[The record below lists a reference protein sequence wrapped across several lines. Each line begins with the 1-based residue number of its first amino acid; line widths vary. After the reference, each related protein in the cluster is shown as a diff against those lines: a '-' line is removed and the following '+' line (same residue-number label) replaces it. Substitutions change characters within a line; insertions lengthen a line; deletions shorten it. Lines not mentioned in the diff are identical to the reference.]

1 MELLKKFDKIV
12 SLKNSSNAYNPDI
25 LPVPVARRRWGY
37 TGYLS
42 YWALCSLCITTWS
55 SGSSLISVGLNGN
68 QAIAVIVIAHLF
80 IGAAS
85 VLNGAYGAKY
95 HIGYSVYQRLIFGM
109 RGSVFGVL
117 LRSMLSVVWFSSQAW
132 LGGLCV
138 NLILCSWS
146 KPYLNWKNT
155 LPESVKMSSQ
165 ELCGFV
171 VYLAISLPV
180 LMIRPEKMD
189 RLLVVASIAVF
200 FVGLGITIWSVKVNG
215 NNYGTLLSAPITL
228 SSSQLG
234 WAWIYGLNS
243 WYSTLVAGISNQS
256 DYTRFTKSDNAAY
269 YGTFIGTNLFGFIV
283 PLFGVISASALYEK
297 YDTYFWMPTDICKH
311 WLETDYSAK
320 SRAAAFFCGLSL
332 VVSQLGINCVG
343 NGLSGG
349 MDLASIFP
357 RYINIRRGSLI
368 VFLLCWPTQPW
379 LFYNSSSVFLTVMSS
394 FSVFVTPLVALFITD
409 FFLVRKGVIK
419 MSDCYKLDSSSLYW
433 YWHGFN
439 FRGFVA
445 FCVGFA
451 PALPG
456 LINAT
461 TPDIKINEGAVHFYW
476 GSFIFQFAVTSACYY
491 LLCFFFKIEV
501 GEMDSQDL
509 YGTYKPNECEK
520 YGILPFEEQNVRASS
535 EVELV
540 DVEVKTKEASGDEL
554 PHQSST
560 ISI

>member
-1 MELLKKFDKIV
+1 MEFLRKIDNFV
-12 SLKNSSNAYNPDI
+12 SLENSSNAHNSDI
-25 LPVPVARRRWGY
+25 LPVSVEKRTWGY
-37 TGYLS
+37 MGYLS

-68 QAIAVIVIAHLF
+68 QAIGVIVLAHVF

-85 VLNGAYGAKY
+85 VLNGAYGTNY

-117 LRSMLSVVWFSSQAW
+117 LRSMLSVVWFASQAW

-138 NLILCSWS
+138 NLIICSWS
-146 KPYLNWKNT
+146 KHYMNWNNT
-155 LPESVKMSSQ
+155 LPDSVHMTSR

-180 LMIRPEKMD
+180 LMIRPQKMD
-189 RLLVVASIAVF
+189 HLLVVASIAVF
-200 FVGLGITIWSVKVNG
+200 FVGLGITIWSVKTNG
-215 NNYGTLLSAPITL
+215 NSYGSLLTEPITL
-228 SSSQLG
+228 SSSNLG

-256 DYTRFTKSDNAAY
+256 DYSRFTKSTNAAF

-283 PLFGVISASALYEK
+283 PLFGVISASALNEK
-297 YDTYFWMPTDICKH
+297 YNEYFWMPTDICMH
-311 WLETDYSAK
+311 WLETDYNAK
-320 SRAAAFFCGLSL
+320 SRAAAFFCGISL

-349 MDLASIFP
+349 MDLASVFP
-357 RYINIRRGSLI
+357 RYINIRRGSFI

-409 FFLVRKGVIK
+409 FVFIRKGVIK
-419 MSDCYKLDSSSLYW
+419 LSDCYKMESSSIYW
-433 YWHGFN
+433 YWHGIN

-461 TPDIKINEGAVHFYW
+461 TPKIKINEGAKHFYW
-476 GSFIFQFAVTSACYY
+476 GSFIFQYTVTSVCYY
-491 LLCFFFKIEV
+491 LLCYFFKVDI
-501 GEMDSQDL
+501 GERDPHDI
-509 YGTYKPNECEK
+509 YNTYKPEECNK
-520 YGILPFEEQNVRASS
+520 YGIIPYDESLDVASS
-535 EVELV
+535 EVEV
-540 DVEVKTKEASGDEL
+540 VNVEVKNKDTSGEVEIN
-554 PHQSST
+554 SC
-560 ISI
+560 